1 MLRFGT
7 SNARIL
13 FIIRESIIILNLIL
27 LNLNIESPCDIP
39 MKFKKE
45 KPRYSFS
52 LLYLRKREK
61 ERDAKDSPLSYRIN
75 SFLLFF
81 FTIESS
87 GETKDSNKFSANIL
101 SARNLTYFL
110 LFRYD
115 SHSADRA

>member
-1 MLRFGT
+1 MLRFET
-7 SNARIL
+7 SNARIS
-13 FIIRESIIILNLIL
+13 FIIRESIIFLNLIL

-39 MKFKKE
+39 VKFKKE
-45 KPRYSFS
+45 KPCYSFS
-52 LLYLRKREK
+52 LLYLRRRKK
-61 ERDAKDSPLSYRIN
+61 ERDAKDSLFCKIN

-115 SHSADRA
+115 SHSVDRA

>member
-1 MLRFGT
+1 MLRFET
-7 SNARIL
+7 SNARIS
-13 FIIRESIIILNLIL
+13 FIIRESTIFLNLIL

-39 MKFKKE
+39 VKFKKE
-45 KPRYSFS
+45 KPCYSFS
-52 LLYLRKREK
+52 LLYLRRRKK
-61 ERDAKDSPLSYRIN
+61 ERDAKDSLFCKIN

-115 SHSADRA
+115 SHSVDRV

>member
-1 MLRFGT
+1 MLRFET
-7 SNARIL
+7 SNARIS
-13 FIIRESIIILNLIL
+13 FIIRESIIFLNLIL
-27 LNLNIESPCDIP
+27 LNLNV
-39 MKFKKE
+39 KFKKE
-45 KPRYSFS
+45 KTCYSFS
-52 LLYLRKREK
+52 LLYLRRRKK
-61 ERDAKDSPLSYRIN
+61 ERDAKDSLSCKIN

-115 SHSADRA
+115 SHSVDRA